1 MATFKYFSLIL
12 VLSLSLN
19 ASSQK
24 RIETKSINEKQEDLK
39 NTLELAADWQIANF
53 KAGTGHDRGLDAWTN
68 ATLYIGMFD
77 LATITND
84 KKYVDWLYKCGEQN
98 QWKVATQYMY
108 HADAICV
115 GQFYIRM
122 YNKLHETKIIKSV
135 KERADWIINNP
146 PAAAENYRKWS
157 WSDALFMAPP
167 FYAQLT
173 VLTGDSKYFKF
184 MDQEFKT
191 TYQLLYD
198 KEECLFY
205 RDKSYFSKR
214 EANGTKVFW
223 GRGNAWVLAGLV
235 NILKNLPKDS
245 EFRPFYSNLYLEMIK
260 RIVTLQ
266 NEDGFWHASLL
277 DPQSYPA
284 PESSATAL
292 ITYALAYG
300 INEGLLDYDLYGNKL
315 IKSWTGL
322 VSAVNMDGK
331 LGWVQ
336 PIGADPKKVTSEM
349 TDVFGVGAFLMAG
362 VEVYK
367 LTNKYKITESLPSHS
382 H

>member
-1 MATFKYFSLIL
+1 MAIFKYFSLIL
-12 VLSLSLN
+12 VLFFSFN
-19 ASSQK
+19 VSSQK
-24 RIETKSINEKQEDLK
+24 RIDTESTKANQESLK
-39 NTLELAADWQIANF
+39 RTLKLVADWQIANF

-77 LATITND
+77 LATMTND
-84 KKYVDWLYKCGEQN
+84 KKYFDWLYKCGEQN
-98 QWKVATQYMY
+98 QWGVATQYMY

-122 YNKLHETKIIKSV
+122 YGKYNEEKIIKSA

-146 PAAAENYRKWS
+146 PGAEVNYRKWS

-167 FYAQLT
+167 FYAQLA
-173 VLTGDSKYFKF
+173 VLTGDASYFQF

-191 TYQLLYD
+191 TYRLLYD
-198 KEECLFY
+198 KKECLFY
-205 RDKSYFSKR
+205 RDKSYFLKR
-214 EANGTKVFW
+214 EANGEKVFW

-235 NILKNLPKDS
+235 NILKTIPKDS
-245 EFRPFYSNLYLEMIK
+245 EFRPFYSNLYSEMIK

-266 NEDGFWHASLL
+266 NQDGFWHASLL
-277 DPQSYPA
+277 DPNSYPA
-284 PESSATAL
+284 PESSATGL

-300 INEGLLDYDLYGNKL
+300 INEGILDYDVYGSKL
-315 IKSWTGL
+315 VKSWTGL
-322 VSAVNMDGK
+322 VSAVNNKGK

-362 VEVYK
+362 VEVNK
-367 LTNKYKITESLPSHS
+367 LAGKYKIN
-382 H
+382 